1 MNEITLGLV
10 QMPVSADKEENRVC
24 AQQMIKEAT
33 KKGADFVILPEMW
46 NTPYNTAVFREYAEM
61 EGGPSCQ
68 MLSNLAREQSIYLVG
83 GSMAECDSSNRIY
96 NTSFVFGP
104 DGKQIAKHRKCHLF
118 DIDVPGGQ
126 KFKESDVLSPGTCAT
141 TFQAFDWTIGLG
153 ICFDIRFPLQAEK
166 MAEEGIEMVIYP
178 GAFNPTTGPLHW
190 ELLFRARAMDLQAWS
205 VGVAPA
211 RQTDSGYT
219 SWANSLVV
227 DPWGTIRTSL
237 GTGSCVQLQTVDRE
251 TVKAVRTQIPV
262 GRQVKL

>member
-10 QMPVSADKEENRVC
+10 QMPVSADKEENKTC
-24 AQQMIKEAT
+24 AAQMIKEAA
-33 KKGADFVILPEMW
+33 KKGADLVILPEMW
-46 NTPYNTAVFREYAEM
+46 NTPYNTAVFRNYAEKDD
-61 EGGPSCQ
+61 GSTCQ
-68 MLSNLAREQSIYLVG
+68 MLSKLASELNIYLVG
-83 GSMAECDSSNRIY
+83 GSIPECDLDNRIY
-96 NTSFVFGP
+96 NTSFVFDPEGM
-104 DGKQIAKHRKCHLF
+104 QIAKHRKWHLF

-141 TFQAFDWTIGLG
+141 TFQAYDWIIGLG

-166 MAEEGIEMVIYP
+166 MAEEGVEMVIYP

-211 RQTDSGYT
+211 RQTDKGYI

-227 DPWGTIRTSL
+227 DPWGTVRTNL
-237 GTGSCVQLQTVDRE
+237 GTGSRVQLQTVDRA
-251 TVKAVRTQIPV
+251 TVESVRKQIPV
-262 GRQVKL
+262 GRG